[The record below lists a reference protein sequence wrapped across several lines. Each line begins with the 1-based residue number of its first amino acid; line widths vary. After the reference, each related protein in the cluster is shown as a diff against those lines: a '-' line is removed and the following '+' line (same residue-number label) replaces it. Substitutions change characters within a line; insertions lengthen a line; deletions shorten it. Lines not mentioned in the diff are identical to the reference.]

1 MECPIV
7 RDTVAH
13 VLTIQ
18 GLCENI
24 YCDGNGGVTIGT
36 PMAANGYKLSVDGKM
51 IVEGATVALKSR
63 WPDYVFE
70 KNYNLMPL
78 TELKK
83 FVKEK
88 RHLPEVPSSTEI
100 RKTGIDTGEMSTLLI
115 KKTEE
120 LTLYFIA
127 LDERLK
133 KLETERSATDSTD
146 PEK

>member
-1 MECPIV
+1 
-7 RDTVAH
+7 
-13 VLTIQ
+13 
-18 GLCENI
+18 
-24 YCDGNGGVTIGT
+24 
-36 PMAANGYKLSVDGKM
+36 MAANGYKLSVDGKM